1 MNIDALKK
9 ELKSFSKQ
17 KLIEEYKDLYLAHDM
32 LKQTSIALNKQLD
45 QANERLKEIDNFK
58 YNYGYTNYEDNYM
71 LEDLQSRAF
80 QREDDTAVI
89 ESLLDFFDIY
99 DENEILPKVEE
110 MNEKL
115 KCAIV
120 PKFKIG
126 QEVFIVN
133 TDYYYKKDY
142 KVEKH
147 KIVGIEDKIDRKNTY
162 VRWYSLEFKDCPAN
176 YSKRYK
182 FLEKNVFT
190 TENKAEKKLQELRG
204 GE

>member
-1 MNIDALKK
+1 MSK
-9 ELKSFSKQ
+9 ERFEIFGKIIKDN
-17 KLIEEYKDLYLAHDM
+17 EEVPNLLDNYLATVRLNEFNEKIKDL
-32 LKQTSIALNKQLD
+32 QSQLD

-80 QREDDTAVI
+80 QGEDDTAVV
-89 ESLLDFFDIY
+89 ESLFDFFDIC

-126 QEVFIVN
+126 QEVWAISVLRLNNIDSFII
-133 TDYYYKKDY
+133 TEICYCADYGLYYKTNL
-142 KVEKH
+142 
-147 KIVGIEDKIDRKNTY
+147 GINLYEYYFDVFATLEEATNRLRK
-162 VRWYSLEFKDCPAN
+162 LK
-176 YSKRYK
+176 
-182 FLEKNVFT
+182 
-190 TENKAEKKLQELRG
+190 EN
-204 GE
+204 